1 MRKFLKRA
9 AAGVVALAMCAGFA
23 GCYSEDKTWAARLNE
38 DQLPIGGYIYYLSS
52 AYSEGAAQ
60 VGSDAK
66 VLEASIEGESAESWV
81 KNRAMEYLR
90 SYYFV
95 SQKFDELGLSL
106 TEEDETR
113 ITDATNSMWT
123 YYKTAMEKM
132 GVAKDSFQQAYS
144 VYNLKLEKLL
154 YAMYGKG
161 GELEVSQ
168 DEMSSY
174 YTENY
179 TYYQHFYVPFTTTD
193 EEGNTKDMEEEEK
206 ADIKEKLEEY
216 AEKVSS
222 GDQTIDRAAA
232 NYANFSGTEPNVS
245 EPQAGRTASMSAVLA
260 EPLNGLETGKA
271 TVVDGGTGCYVV
283 QKLDISEDF
292 DALIADE
299 TRTNTLLLEM
309 KVSEFSDYTV
319 EQGANLD
326 VTINDK
332 ALNSVKLS
340 QVANSIG
347 DKGTSSASSEA
358 ESSEAE
364 SSSAQEE
371 VSSEESS
378 EAESS
383 EVSEESSQA
392 E

>member
-1 MRKFLKRA
+1 M
-9 AAGVVALAMCAGFA
+9 
-23 GCYSEDKTWAARLNE
+23 
-38 DQLPIGGYIYYLSS
+38 I
-52 AYSEGAAQ
+52 
-60 VGSDAK
+60 
-66 VLEASIEGESAESWV
+66 
-81 KNRAMEYLR
+81 
-90 SYYFV
+90 
-95 SQKFDELGLSL
+95 
-106 TEEDETR
+106 
-113 ITDATNSMWT
+113 
-123 YYKTAMEKM
+123 
-132 GVAKDSFQQAYS
+132 
-144 VYNLKLEKLL
+144 
-154 YAMYGKG
+154 
-161 GELEVSQ
+161 
-168 DEMSSY
+168 
-174 YTENY
+174 
-179 TYYQHFYVPFTTTD
+179 
-193 EEGNTKDMEEEEK
+193 
-206 ADIKEKLEEY
+206 
-216 AEKVSS
+216 
-222 GDQTIDRAAA
+222 
-232 NYANFSGTEPNVS
+232 
-245 EPQAGRTASMSAVLA
+245 
-260 EPLNGLETGKA
+260 
-271 TVVDGGTGCYVV
+271 DGGTGCYVV

>member
-245 EPQAGRTASMSAVLA
+245 EPQVGRTASMSAIFA
-260 EPLNGLETGKA
+260 EPLNGLEIGKA
-271 TVVDGGTGCYVV
+271 TVIDGGTGCYVV

-319 EQGANLD
+319 EQGANVD

-332 ALNSVKLS
+332 GINSVKLS
-340 QVANSIG
+340 QVAQSIG

-358 ESSEAE
+358 ESSGAE

-371 VSSEESS
+371 VSSDESS
-378 EAESS
+378 EEESS
-383 EVSEESSQA
+383 EVSSQA

>member
-132 GVAKDSFQQAYS
+132 GRPT
-144 VYNLKLEKLL
+144 LC
-154 YAMYGKG
+154 
-161 GELEVSQ
+161 
-168 DEMSSY
+168 
-174 YTENY
+174 
-179 TYYQHFYVPFTTTD
+179 TT
-193 EEGNTKDMEEEEK
+193 
-206 ADIKEKLEEY
+206 
-216 AEKVSS
+216 
-222 GDQTIDRAAA
+222 
-232 NYANFSGTEPNVS
+232 
-245 EPQAGRTASMSAVLA
+245 
-260 EPLNGLETGKA
+260 
-271 TVVDGGTGCYVV
+271 
-283 QKLDISEDF
+283 
-292 DALIADE
+292 
-299 TRTNTLLLEM
+299 
-309 KVSEFSDYTV
+309 
-319 EQGANLD
+319 
-326 VTINDK
+326 
-332 ALNSVKLS
+332 
-340 QVANSIG
+340 
-347 DKGTSSASSEA
+347 
-358 ESSEAE
+358 
-364 SSSAQEE
+364 
-371 VSSEESS
+371 
-378 EAESS
+378 
-383 EVSEESSQA
+383 
-392 E
+392 

>member
-245 EPQAGRTASMSAVLA
+245 EPQVGRTASMSAIFA
-260 EPLNGLETGKA
+260 EPLNGLEIGKA
-271 TVVDGGTGCYVV
+271 TVIDGGTGCYVV

-319 EQGANLD
+319 EQGANVD

-332 ALNSVKLS
+332 GINSVKLS
-340 QVANSIG
+340 QVAQSIG

-358 ESSEAE
+358 ESSGAE

-371 VSSEESS
+371 VSSDESS

-383 EVSEESSQA
+383 EVSSQA